1 MEDGEVHFFATPGD
15 WRRWLEE
22 NHATNRVLRVG
33 FHKKGSGQPSITW
46 PEAVDQALC
55 FGWIDGVRRSI
66 DDRDYEIRFTPRK
79 AGSNWSAV
87 NVKRVQELTEQ
98 GLMRPAGLK
107 AFEARKPEKTGIYSF
122 EQRQQAVLDPA
133 HEAQFRANPQ
143 AWSYFESR
151 PPSYRKAAI
160 WWIVSAKQEATR
172 LRRLQSLIDE
182 SERGRAV
189 PPLTRPVAKTR
200 QNEVAE

>member
-1 MEDGEVHFFATPGD
+1 MDDGEVSFFATPSD

-22 NHATNRVLRVG
+22 NHATRRVLRVG

-66 DDRDYEIRFTPRK
+66 DDTDYEIRFTPRK

-87 NVKRVQELTEQ
+87 NVKRVQELTAQ
-98 GLMRPAGLK
+98 GLMHPAGRK
-107 AFEARKPEKTGIYSF
+107 AFEARKPAKTGIYSF
-122 EQRQQAVLDPA
+122 EQRDKAVLDPS
-133 HEAQFRANPQ
+133 HEALLRAHPQ

-172 LRRLQSLIDE
+172 LRRLQSLIDH
-182 SERGRAV
+182 SEQGRTV
-189 PPLTRPVAKTR
+189 PPLTRPAPRTR
-200 QNEVAE
+200 QDEATR

>member
-1 MEDGEVHFFATPGD
+1 MDEGEVRFFATPSD

-22 NHATNRVLRVG
+22 NHATSRVLRVG

-66 DDRDYEIRFTPRK
+66 DDKDYEIRFTPRK

-87 NVKRVQELTEQ
+87 NVKRVRQLTEQ
-98 GLMRPAGLK
+98 GLMRPAGRK
-107 AFEARKPEKTGIYSF
+107 AFEARKPENTGIYSF
-122 EQRQQAVLDPA
+122 EQREHAVLDPA
-133 HEAQFRANPQ
+133 HEARFRANPQ

-172 LRRLQSLIDE
+172 LRRLQSLIDD
-182 SERGRAV
+182 SERERTV
-189 PPLTRPVAKTR
+189 PPLTRPVPKAR
-200 QNEVAE
+200 